1 MTTSREALAI
11 NGGAPVRERPYDAE
25 RGVNYLSEA
34 EELRAV
40 TEVMQSRSLFRYY
53 GPDFQH
59 RTEAFEERFKE
70 MLGVRYAVG
79 VSSGTAA
86 LHCGLV
92 GLGVE
97 DGDEVIVPAVTFIAT
112 PGAVV
117 MARAVPVF
125 AEVDDTLC
133 LSPESFEASITART
147 KAVIPV
153 HLSNVACDMDRIMA
167 IAHKHNIKVL
177 EDAAQAI
184 GVSYNGRQ
192 VGTFGDAGAFSLQLS
207 KNITTGE
214 GGVIVTDD
222 WNVYDRAV
230 RFQDQGG
237 QFTTSHGD
245 VREHTSGD
253 PFYGTNLRM
262 TEIAGALA
270 HAQLERLESIT
281 TTMRDRAHAIRR
293 RLSDL
298 PVDWRRIPDPA
309 GEGGNVTMFF
319 QRAETAV
326 QFAEA
331 LRAEGIPAGR
341 VYGGRPVYHNPAVLE
356 RRTAWSKGCPFNCTE
371 HPTDRTYHI
380 GMCPRSE
387 DLLAR
392 SLSIQLG
399 ALMTD
404 QDADDVVRAV
414 RKVAEHLL

>member
-1 MTTSREALAI
+1 
-11 NGGAPVRERPYDAE
+11 
-25 RGVNYLSEA
+25 
-34 EELRAV
+34 
-40 TEVMQSRSLFRYY
+40 
-53 GPDFQH
+53 
-59 RTEAFEERFKE
+59 
-70 MLGVRYAVG
+70 
-79 VSSGTAA
+79 
-86 LHCGLV
+86 
-92 GLGVE
+92 VE

-125 AEVDDTLC
+125 AEVDDTLG
-133 LSPESFEASITART
+133 LSPESFGANITEKT
-147 KAVIPV
+147 TAVIPV

-167 IAHKHNIKVL
+167 VARRHNIKVL

-222 WNVYDRAV
+222 WTVYDRAV

-270 HAQLERLESIT
+270 SAQLERLESIIA
-281 TTMRDRAHAIRR
+281 TMRGRAQGIRQ

-319 QRAETAV
+319 QSAETAV

-371 HPTDRTYHI
+371 HPTDRTYHHA

-387 DLLAR
+387 DLLGR
-392 SLSIQLG
+392 SLTIQLG

-404 QDADDVVRAV
+404 EDADDVVRAV